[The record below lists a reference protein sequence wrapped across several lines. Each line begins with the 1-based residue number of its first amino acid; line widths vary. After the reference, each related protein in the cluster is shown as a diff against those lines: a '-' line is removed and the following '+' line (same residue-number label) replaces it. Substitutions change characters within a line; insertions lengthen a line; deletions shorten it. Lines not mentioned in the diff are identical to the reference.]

1 MITAT
6 VIFGEDA
13 VNRYEETNKVPST
26 RWLNKNGGVVDEIE
40 FKTKAEFDAYSKA
53 LNDADSWHGSMIL
66 PPIEIQEDC
75 PHCNKWRSFFSG
87 KDTPT
92 YCPDC
97 GQKIL
102 N

>member
-1 MITAT
+1 MTKAT

-13 VNRYEETNKVPST
+13 VKRYEETGKVPST
-26 RWLNKNGGVVDEIE
+26 RWLNANGGIVDEAE
-40 FKTKAEFDAYSKA
+40 FKTKAEYNAYAKA
-53 LNDADSWHGSMIL
+53 LNDADSWYRSIIL
-66 PPIEIQEDC
+66 QPEETEEDC
-75 PHCNKWRSFFSG
+75 PHCNYWRAFFLD
-87 KDTPT
+87 KKTVT

>member
-1 MITAT
+1 MIKAT

-13 VNRYEETNKVPST
+13 VRRYEETGKLPSSK
-26 RWLNKNGGVVDEIE
+26 WLNKNGGVVDEVE

-53 LNDADSWHGSMIL
+53 LNDVDGWYNSSIL
-66 PPIEIQEDC
+66 PSEETEEDC
-75 PHCNKWRSFFSG
+75 PHCKEWRSFFSD
-87 KDTPT
+87 KKSTT

>member
-1 MITAT
+1 MIKATA
-6 VIFGEDA
+6 IFGKDA

-26 RWLNKNGGVVDEIE
+26 RWLNKNGGVVDEIK
-40 FKTKAEFDAYSKA
+40 FKTKAEYDAYAKA
-53 LNDADSWHGSMIL
+53 LNDTDGWFSSTIL
-66 PPIEIQEDC
+66 PPEGVREDC
-75 PHCNKWRSFFSG
+75 PHCKEWRSFFSD
-87 KDTPT
+87 KQSIT

>member
-1 MITAT
+1 MIKAT

-13 VNRYEETNKVPST
+13 VRRYEETDKLPSAK
-26 RWLNKNGGVVDEIE
+26 WLNKNGGVVNEVE
-40 FKTKAEFDAYSKA
+40 FKTKVEFEAYSKA
-53 LNDADSWHGSMIL
+53 LNDTDGWYSSSIL
-66 PPIEIQEDC
+66 SPEETGEDC
-75 PHCNKWRSFFSG
+75 PFCKQWRAFFSD
-87 KDTPT
+87 KQTAT

>member
-1 MITAT
+1 MIKAT

-13 VNRYEETNKVPST
+13 VTRYEETGKVPST
-26 RWLNKNGGVVDEIE
+26 GWLNKNGGIVDEVE

-53 LNDADSWHGSMIL
+53 LNDADSWYSSMVL
-66 PPIEIQEDC
+66 SPIEIQEDC
-75 PHCNKWRSFFSG
+75 PHCNKWRSFFRDKESI
-87 KDTPT
+87 T